1 MDYKTILYTIN
12 LFLSMFVLSGINF
25 DKIMKRNKFIEARV
39 LILVF
44 GFAISYLITN
54 FMVDFIS

>member
-25 DKIMKRNKFIEARV
+25 DKIMKRNKVIEARL
-39 LILVF
+39 LILVI

>member
-12 LFLSMFVLSGINF
+12 LFLSMFVLSGVNF
-25 DKIMKRNKFIEARV
+25 DKIMKRNKVIEARL
-39 LILVF
+39 LILVL